1 MKKWL
6 LFFAFG
12 CVGITTEIFF
22 TAISTVVESMLNN
35 EPISWRLLGFS
46 YIWMF
51 PIYGLI
57 AFFAPIVFRFL
68 LKYPLLL
75 RLFLAAII
83 IFVVEFISG
92 FLLDQL
98 TGSCPWEYKYGFHI
112 MGYIQL
118 EYLPAWM
125 LFVFI
130 IEKIYKFLDKAFEV

>member
-12 CVGITTEIFF
+12 YVGITTEIFF

-35 EPISWRLLGFS
+35 EQISWRLLGFS

-57 AFFAPIVFRFL
+57 AFLAPIVFGFL
-68 LKYPLLL
+68 EKYPLFL
-75 RLFLAAII
+75 RLFLAAIV
-83 IFVVEFISG
+83 IFVVEFITG

-98 TGSCPWEYKYGFHI
+98 TGSCPWEYKHGYHV

>member
-1 MKKWL
+1 M
-6 LFFAFG
+6 LFFAFA
-12 CVGITTEIFF
+12 CIGITTEIFF
-22 TAISTVVESMLNN
+22 TAISSVVESMLNN

-57 AFFAPIVFRFL
+57 AFLAPIVFGL
-68 LKYPLLL
+68 LSKYPLIL
-75 RLFLAAII
+75 RLFLAAIV
-83 IFVVEFISG
+83 IFCVEFITG

-98 TGSCPWEYKYGFHI
+98 TGSCPWEYKHGYHV

-125 LFVFI
+125 LFVFM
-130 IEKIYKFLDKAFEV
+130 IEKIYKYLDKAFDV

>member
-1 MKKWL
+1 MKKWM
-6 LFFAFG
+6 LFFAFA
-12 CVGITTEIFF
+12 CIGITTEIFF
-22 TAISTVVESMLNN
+22 TAISSVVESMLNN

-57 AFFAPIVFRFL
+57 AFLAPIVFGL
-68 LKYPLLL
+68 LSKYPLIL
-75 RLFLAAII
+75 RLFLAAIV
-83 IFVVEFISG
+83 IFCVEFITG

-98 TGSCPWEYKYGFHI
+98 TGSCPWEYKHGYHV

-125 LFVFI
+125 LFVFM
-130 IEKIYKFLDKAFEV
+130 IEKIYKYLDRAFDV

>member
-1 MKKWL
+1 MKKLL

-98 TGSCPWEYKYGFHI
+98 TGSCPWEYKHGYHV